1 MNARCSTIVVATAL
15 LGHGA
20 AFGQSAERPW
30 YVGLTQDFT
39 HESNILGTATGE
51 ISDTVSTTT
60 LRGGLNQPFGRQRLR
75 ADATLSHQRFGD
87 LSERNNNGYSLATVL
102 DWATVERLSG
112 HLRLD
117 SQKQQVDFNVG
128 GITPVTVSNLER
140 TDDVELRV
148 RLGVVTMIG
157 VEGDIGHRRVSFSA
171 AEFAAREYEQNR
183 ASLGVTY
190 RPSGILS
197 LSAGVSGS
205 DTKYQAPEVGQ
216 TEADRTERRD
226 VYLAA
231 NWVPTG
237 ASTIDARLSHSRI
250 KYDRAA
256 AADFNGVTGSLTW
269 AWRPSGRLTLT
280 TSLVRETGLESGFQ
294 RVGED
299 ITTTA
304 SDFSQVT
311 NRLGVAATYGLT
323 AKIDLTANVSY
334 ARRNLVDGFSAA
346 SGRDNTTLASLG
358 ARWNA
363 TRTLS
368 VGCHASRES
377 RSASGTGSTDY
388 DNDRFGCFGSVLLD

>member
-1 MNARCSTIVVATAL
+1 MNARYCTIALAASL

-20 AFGQSAERPW
+20 AFGQAAERPW

-39 HESNILGTATGE
+39 YESNILGTATGE
-51 ISDTVSTTT
+51 ISDTASTTT
-60 LRGGLNQPFGRQRLR
+60 LRGGLNQPFGRQRFR
-75 ADATLSHQRFGD
+75 ADATLSHQRFSD

-112 HLRLD
+112 HLRLG
-117 SQKQQVDFNVG
+117 SQRQQVDFNVG
-128 GITPVTVSNLER
+128 GISPVTVSNLER
-140 TDDVELRV
+140 TDEIELRA

-157 VEGDIGHRRVSFSA
+157 IEGDIGRRRVSFSA
-171 AEFAAREYEQNR
+171 PEFAAREYEQNR
-183 ASLGVTY
+183 ASIGLRY
-190 RPSGILS
+190 RPSGILN
-197 LSAGVSGS
+197 LSTGVSGS
-205 DTKYQAPEVGQ
+205 DTRYQAPEVGQ

-226 VYLAA
+226 FFLAA

-237 ASTIDARLSHSRI
+237 ASTVDARVSYSRI

-256 AADFNGVTGSLTW
+256 AADFDGLTGSLTW
-269 AWRPSGRLTLT
+269 AWRPSGRLSLT

-294 RVGED
+294 RVGEE

-311 NRLGVAATYGLT
+311 NRLGVSATYGLT
-323 AKIDLTANVSY
+323 GKIDLTANVSY

-346 SGRDNTTLASLG
+346 SGRDNTTLASLA

-368 VGCHASRES
+368 VGCQASRES